1 MVWRTRR
8 PHIVLLHGSSLR
20 RRVAYSLALVRFI
33 LVPVIF
39 LAVYYLFR
47 MGSIVDQIVNVDAP
61 VATNAERASIEMLDA
76 RRAERN
82 YFLLHDPTDI
92 DTNRDQLRQLE
103 RTVHTCRVLQ
113 PAEKATF
120 DELDNQIE
128 IYRQNFNRAVERLGE
143 SNLQSIES
151 LRQVVRTYQKD
162 LDDVLA
168 SSGRENR
175 AQLIETL
182 RARIGSFDAEV
193 ASRVEAEDPEIRQVS
208 RNLNN
213 ASQKVIDLSTEL
225 ESRSWKRVQAD
236 HERARDLLF
245 RAELFGGII
254 SAITLLVSIWVSFLL
269 PRQVV
274 KPLADL
280 KEAVDHAAA
289 GNYEIEFDV
298 KGDGEVVQLA
308 NSVRNLIAHMREKH
322 DNAGPPSKT

>member
-1 MVWRTRR
+1 
-8 PHIVLLHGSSLR
+8 
-20 RRVAYSLALVRFI
+20 VAYSLALVRFI